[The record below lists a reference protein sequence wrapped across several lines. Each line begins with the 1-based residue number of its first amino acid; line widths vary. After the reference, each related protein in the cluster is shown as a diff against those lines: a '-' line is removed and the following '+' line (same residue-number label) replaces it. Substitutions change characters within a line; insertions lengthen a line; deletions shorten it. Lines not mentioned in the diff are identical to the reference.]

1 MSGTTRGGRRGGG
14 KGKALGALLVL
25 GALAAGGWWFFGREM
40 KPPVAYLSEAVARG
54 EVVQSVSATGTL
66 QAVNTVTV
74 GSQVS
79 GTISRVL
86 VDYNSRV
93 RKGQLLALIDP
104 TMLAAEVAKSE
115 ADLASA
121 RADLA
126 SARAD
131 LANADRNRQR
141 QERLYASHFVAKSDL
156 DDARTSWLTAAA
168 KVDASRAG
176 VRQAEAVLRR
186 GRANLGYTRIVSPID
201 GTVVGKS
208 ISEGQ
213 TVAASYQTPT
223 LFTLAEDLTRMQ
235 VEADVDEA
243 DIGPIRE
250 GMPVTFTVD
259 AFPDDTFR
267 GRVSQVRLQAK
278 TQENV
283 VTYTVVVRVD
293 NPDLTLKPGMTAN
306 VAIRVAEASG
316 VLRVPAAALRFRP
329 GNGNGEGKRRAASPA
344 PGTGE
349 EKRSSGP
356 VVWVL
361 QEGQER
367 PLRRVPVEVGLT
379 DGTWTAV
386 SGDLTEGERVVTG
399 ADGTGSG
406 KSSAGGPGRPFP

>member
-1 MSGTTRGGRRGGG
+1 MSGTERGARRGGG
-14 KGKALGALLVL
+14 RGKILGALLVL
-25 GALAAGGWWFFGREM
+25 GGLAFGGWWFFGRET
-40 KPPVAYLSEAVARG
+40 KAPVTYLSEPVTRG

-104 TMLAAEVAKSE
+104 TLLAAEVAQSE
-115 ADLASA
+115 ASLASA

-131 LANADRNRQR
+131 LAQAVREEKRQS
-141 QERLYASHFVAKSDL
+141 RLYASHFVAKSDL
-156 DDARTSWLTAAA
+156 EDAQTGRITAAA
-168 KVDASRAG
+168 KADAAAAKM
-176 VRQAEAVLRR
+176 RQAEAVLRR

-213 TVAASYQTPT
+213 TVAASLQTPT

-243 DIGPIRE
+243 DIGPLRE

-259 AFPDDTFR
+259 AFPDETFR

-283 VTYTVVVRVD
+283 VTYTVVVGVH
-293 NPDLTLKPGMTAN
+293 NPDRILKPGMTAN
-306 VAIRVAEASG
+306 VAIRVAEVRG
-316 VLRVPAAALRFRP
+316 TLKVPASALRFRP
-329 GNGNGEGKRRAASPA
+329 GNGSGEGRRRAASPA
-344 PGTGE
+344 PGATE
-349 EKRSSGP
+349 ERRSSGP

-361 QEGQER
+361 QEGKER
-367 PLRRVPVEVGLT
+367 PLRRVPVEVGLS

-386 SGDLTEGERVVTG
+386 SGDLREGDRVATG
-399 ADGTGSG
+399 ADGVAGG
-406 KSSAGGPGRPFP
+406 RENGGPGRPFP